1 MPQDSGP
8 INARVGTSCSR
19 EYPYAVQAPRPRP
32 WGRRALEVV
41 GAALLATALG
51 TGLGIVLVE
60 WAAAPW

>member
-19 EYPYAVQAPRPRP
+19 QYPYAVEAPRPRP
-32 WGRRALEVV
+32 WRRKALDV
-41 GAALLATALG
+41 GLAACIGGGLALVLLS
-51 TGLGIVLVE
+51 

>member
-8 INARVGTSCSR
+8 INARVGASCSR

-32 WGRRALEVV
+32 WRRKALDV
-41 GAALLATALG
+41 GLAACIGGGLALVLLG
-51 TGLGIVLVE
+51 